1 MAKLFSRRK
10 RGVADEPGD
19 NKVQGVTNQQQ
30 NPDDVEDQFPERSRF
45 VRVAP
50 SRIVKTHIG
59 WFALTREQDDL
70 GPFPSEELAEDALH
84 EYLKRV
90 EPNRSRAY
98 SPFSSCGVL
107 IHDSETCSKRHCAFC
122 IEARVLAEDNWNEL
136 IDDIDFTGGDS
147 EW

>member
-1 MAKLFSRRK
+1 MAKFFSRRQ
-10 RGVADEPGD
+10 RSFANESDRIRA
-19 NKVQGVTNQQQ
+19 QGQTSQQQ
-30 NPDDVEDQFPERSRF
+30 NLDDVEDQFSERSRF

-70 GPFPSEELAEDALH
+70 GPFSSEELAEDALY

-107 IHDSETCSKRHCAFC
+107 IHDSEACSKRHCAFC
-122 IEARVLAEDNWNEL
+122 IEARVLAEDNWSEL
-136 IDDIDFTGGDS
+136 IDDIDFTGGNS

>member
-1 MAKLFSRRK
+1 MARFFSRRQ
-10 RGVADEPGD
+10 RVVTSESDGVKA
-19 NKVQGVTNQQQ
+19 QSQTNQQH
-30 NPDDVEDQFPERSRF
+30 NLDDVEDQFSERSRF
-45 VRVAP
+45 VRVAT
-50 SRIVKTHIG
+50 SRIVQTHIG

-70 GPFPSEELAEDALH
+70 GPFPSEGLAEDALH

-107 IHDSETCSKRHCAFC
+107 IHDSETCSKQHCAFC
-122 IEARVLAEDNWNEL
+122 IEARFLAEDNWSEL

-147 EW
+147 E